1 MQEKIHVHSEI
12 WWYIPQRFQHNQ
24 GKGKKTFLDLY
35 FLRTRMPERCSL
47 KTCVTFFL
55 HFSNGNT
62 DICVNDKPDN
72 VKMKCAHHV
81 TFHLMKMQESITG
94 AVI

>member
-1 MQEKIHVHSEI
+1 
-12 WWYIPQRFQHNQ
+12 
-24 GKGKKTFLDLY
+24 
-35 FLRTRMPERCSL
+35 MPERCSL

-55 HFSNGNT
+55 RFSNRNN

-72 VKMKCAHHV
+72 VKMKCARHV
-81 TFHLMKMQESITG
+81 TFHLMKMQGSITG